1 MNEYR
6 VEYTVWVY
14 VKAEDTHEALVKA
27 NDRLRIGDYDDASL
41 NLMFDADGE
50 EINLTK

>member
-1 MNEYR
+1 MSEYR

-27 NDRLRIGDYDDASL
+27 NDRLQVGDYDDASL
-41 NLMFDADGE
+41 NLMFDAEGQ
-50 EINLTK
+50 EIANH